1 MNQRTFVVLASGRGS
16 NFQAIIDR
24 VCDGSINAVCTGL
37 ITDNPDAYAITR
49 AKDAGIPAEVVPYR
63 TFPDKIRYEDALM
76 AVLARYNPDLV
87 VLAGYMRLL
96 GERIVDTYTGKMMTI
111 HPSLLPAF
119 QGLHAQKQALTY
131 GTKVAGCT
139 VHFVSHDM
147 DAGPV
152 IIQRTVPVLDDDDEE
167 SLADRILVEEHQ
179 AYSEAIKLFF
189 EKRLRI
195 EGRRVRILP
204 DS

>member
-1 MNQRTFVVLASGRGS
+1 MNQGTFVVLVSGRGS

-24 VCDGSINAVCTGL
+24 VHDGSINAICTGL
-37 ITDNPDAYAITR
+37 ITDNPDAYAIKR
-49 AKDAGIPAEVVPYR
+49 AEDAGIPAEVVPYR
-63 TFPDKIRYEDALM
+63 TFPDKIKYEDALM
-76 AVLARYNPDLV
+76 DVLARYNPDLV

-96 GERIVDTYTGKMMTI
+96 GKRIVDAYTGKMINI

-119 QGLHAQKQALTY
+119 QGLHAQRQALTY

-139 VHFVSHDM
+139 VHFVTHDM